1 MDPEMISKLTE
12 QALATLVANGPR
24 FLLAIV
30 LFVVGLRLIN
40 GFVKVI
46 SKVFE
51 RRELDETL
59 RPFIATMVKWG
70 LTAMLVISVASMIG
84 IETTSFVA
92 VLGAA
97 GLAVGLALQGTLQNF
112 AAGVMLLIFKPMK
125 VGDLVEVAGHTG
137 IVQHIE
143 IFVTKLLTL
152 QNRLIIIPNSAVG
165 AASIMNY
172 SSMETARVDFKISVA
187 YKSDLL
193 KVKNLLQDVGTADP
207 RVLDEPQAFIGLE
220 KMSESSL
227 DFVVRLWVATPDY
240 WGVYFDLNERFKLE
254 LDKAGIEIPFPQR
267 VIHMVPK
274 P

>member
-1 MDPEMISKLTE
+1 MLEKLSD
-12 QALATLVANGPR
+12 QALAAVVLNGPKV
-24 FLLAIV
+24 LLAI
-30 LFVVGLRLIN
+30 LLLVVGIRLIN
-40 GFVKVI
+40 GFVNVM

-59 RPFIATMVKWG
+59 RPFIATLVKWG

-112 AAGVMLLIFKPMK
+112 ASGVMLLIFKPMK

-137 IVQHIE
+137 FVQHIE

-165 AASIMNY
+165 AASIINY
-172 SSMETARVDFKISVA
+172 SSMETARVDYKISVA
-187 YKSDLL
+187 YKSDLMA
-193 KVKNLLQDVGTADP
+193 VKNLLFEVGSSDP
-207 RVLDEPQAFIGLE
+207 RVLQDPAPFIGLE

-254 LDKAGIEIPFPQR
+254 LDKAGIEIPFPHR
-267 VIHMVPK
+267 VVHMVQS
-274 P
+274 